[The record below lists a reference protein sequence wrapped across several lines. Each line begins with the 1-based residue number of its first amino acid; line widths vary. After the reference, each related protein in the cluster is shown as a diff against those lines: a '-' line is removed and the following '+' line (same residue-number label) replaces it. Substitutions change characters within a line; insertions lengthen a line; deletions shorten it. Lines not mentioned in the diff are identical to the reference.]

1 MQNVFQSPISQSR
14 SLSCSSEFLE
24 SDFSSENANLSLL
37 ESDAFLNDL
46 LCLFDDLEDENEVA
60 NYSSQNKG
68 SNSMN
73 DDIVVTSFWRHDDD
87 ERLVSESGKRQSPS
101 LPEKTPDVQT
111 DTDTAP
117 CRDDDEHVV
126 SVSGKRRSPSL
137 PEKTPGV
144 QTDTDNAPC
153 RDDDEHKPGKR
164 RSRSQPKKT
173 RVQTDADT
181 APAKRSKKASTRRIR
196 KWSKEED
203 ARLEEGIELY
213 KLPNWTLIAKH
224 VKTRSNK
231 MCSQRWRYNL
241 RPESK
246 LVRKGPWSEDE
257 DRRLRQIVS
266 KHTLKNESTW
276 DRVSESMGF
285 IRSNIQYRE

>member
-1 MQNVFQSPISQSR
+1 
-14 SLSCSSEFLE
+14 
-24 SDFSSENANLSLL
+24 
-37 ESDAFLNDL
+37 
-46 LCLFDDLEDENEVA
+46 
-60 NYSSQNKG
+60 
-68 SNSMN
+68 MN

-87 ERLVSESGKRQSPS
+87 ERL
-101 LPEKTPDVQT
+101 
-111 DTDTAP
+111 
-117 CRDDDEHVV
+117 V

-153 RDDDEHKPGKR
+153 RDDDEHKPHSHKPGKR

-285 IRSNIQYRE
+285 IRSNIQCRERWVNFLDPTLNSGPWTAKEDACLMSLCDERGNKWKKFTSILVGRSALHIRRRFDILRVEKKIK